1 MPIKVTTTTDGENK
15 RKQKP
20 KSLQSKW
27 KHKKNKCFLESVLRL
42 LSLAVNHSTPH
53 LCRMPSNTVLIAGPV
68 WGRATQFLIWSYCAF
83 LWILEWI
90 CAVTELKDLLKTG
103 QNIWSS
109 GCEKPGHQA
118 REDQQWSLGA
128 ETWKRRAMQ
137 LPSLLS
143 TQTAQATSSRPPGC
157 GGGITEQRLLELAGG
172 RPERRGRQ
180 REQRTLHMGREA
192 AGAIAETLHSGDII

>member
-20 KSLQSKW
+20 KSLQSKR

-118 REDQQWSLGA
+118 REELRHGRDEPCSYPACCLHRLPRPRPAGPLGVEGESQSRGCWSWQAADQRGEGGRGSREPCTWA
-128 ETWKRRAMQ
+128 E
-137 LPSLLS
+137 
-143 TQTAQATSSRPPGC
+143 
-157 GGGITEQRLLELAGG
+157 RLLE
-172 RPERRGRQ
+172 P
-180 REQRTLHMGREA
+180 
-192 AGAIAETLHSGDII
+192 